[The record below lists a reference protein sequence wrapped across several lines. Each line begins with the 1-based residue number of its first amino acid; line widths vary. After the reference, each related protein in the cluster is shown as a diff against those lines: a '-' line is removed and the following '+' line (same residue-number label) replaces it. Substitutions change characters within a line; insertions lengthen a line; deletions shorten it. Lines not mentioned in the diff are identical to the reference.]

1 MFKRKVREVVRSWER
16 ESTLIGKEAFWDGAN
31 ILFLVL
37 ILSAP
42 LFVKICA
49 YNI

>member
-37 ILSAP
+37 SAP